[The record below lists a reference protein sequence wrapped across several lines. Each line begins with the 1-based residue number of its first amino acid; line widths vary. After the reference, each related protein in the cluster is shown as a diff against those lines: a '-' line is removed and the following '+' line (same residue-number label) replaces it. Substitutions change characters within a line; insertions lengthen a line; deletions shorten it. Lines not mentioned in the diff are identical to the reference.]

1 MAGDVKV
8 GLTGRGE
15 SKYEADL
22 LVNVLTGNSIQT
34 IITLKYINRSG
45 HVHIQ
50 LPLKPQYYSTLLYT
64 HSHTL
69 FRMIMHCT
77 VCQQKKQKDIGIQSE
92 WLYLHCISLYL
103 HLSVHCSNLILFSKL
118 VTLTKIFTQI
128 ANCHPRKY

>member
-1 MAGDVKV
+1 MFGRCSLVHV

-22 LVNVLTGNSIQT
+22 LVNVLTGYSIQT
-34 IITLKYINRSG
+34 ITTLKYINRSG

-77 VCQQKKQKDIGIQSE
+77 VCQQKKAIRNWNTKRVAVFTLHQLVFTSE
-92 WLYLHCISLYL
+92 RSLFQF
-103 HLSVHCSNLILFSKL
+103 NLF
-118 VTLTKIFTQI
+118 
-128 ANCHPRKY
+128 